1 MWQEVLKPEENDSNT
16 RSTQKQLRN
25 SSRDPIARLHLQKKK
40 KIKLEKETTKS
51 FEGEITEQTTR
62 RVV

>member
-16 RSTQKQLRN
+16 RSTQKQLLN

-40 KIKLEKETTKS
+40 KKIRK
-51 FEGEITEQTTR
+51 GNY
-62 RVV
+62 